1 MPDSLAK
8 QFNAEGVQFSMQQN
22 LLVLEVEN
30 RFATAK
36 ITNHGASVLSYV
48 PKQGPSAEID
58 LLWVSDQAVFDGSKP
73 VRGGIP
79 VCWPWFGKAEDPELP
94 AHGFV
99 RNRVWQVEQVSNLEN
114 GVTEVVLSTH
124 SDDASLAIWPHAFD
138 LTLRVEIGEKL
149 TMTLISHN
157 PNAYDI
163 SITEAF
169 HSYFNVADC
178 REVEVV
184 GLEGSRVL
192 DKLTDAD
199 AFIQQGPV
207 RIHPPIDNVYLEQ
220 AGEVSF
226 ADVSRNRRILVEKNN
241 GRSTVVWNPGA
252 EGVRA
257 FQDIDDNAWQGM
269 LCVEAGNVLDNA
281 VVIPAESRHLFSM
294 TLSAESL

>member
-22 LLVLEVEN
+22 LLVIEVEN

-48 PKQGPSAEID
+48 PKQGPSAETD

-169 HSYFNVADC
+169 HSYFNVA
-178 REVEVV
+178 
-184 GLEGSRVL
+184 
-192 DKLTDAD
+192 
-199 AFIQQGPV
+199 
-207 RIHPPIDNVYLEQ
+207 
-220 AGEVSF
+220 
-226 ADVSRNRRILVEKNN
+226 
-241 GRSTVVWNPGA
+241 
-252 EGVRA
+252 
-257 FQDIDDNAWQGM
+257 
-269 LCVEAGNVLDNA
+269 
-281 VVIPAESRHLFSM
+281 
-294 TLSAESL
+294 